1 MDVSKRTVTNN
12 FDAKKAQVT
21 EAATDLLDEGK
32 KYAHEL
38 YEDGLEKA
46 EQVKKEAQVYTD
58 ELLMRVREHPMKSI
72 LIAGGIGMLLSALL
86 RK

>member
-1 MDVSKRTVTNN
+1 MDASKKDFTREINS
-12 FDAKKAQVT
+12 KKAHVA
-21 EAATDLLDEGK
+21 EVANDLLDEGK

-46 EQVKKEAQVYTD
+46 EHVKKEAQVYTD
-58 ELLMRVREHPMKSI
+58 ELLTRVREHPMKSI